1 MKIKKFL
8 PWILLLVPVIG
19 SAAPLFSPTWGF
31 RLDLPEEYQYS
42 GGDGKDRFS
51 FSTAEGAS
59 LDLVVYP
66 APGRNAPYGSVEALV
81 QDVRRRL
88 GSRGDTSFF
97 EYRNKRAAVLEL
109 AFSNPGGQGGSA
121 ALSGWGLCV
130 ELGLPAGTGP
140 VENTRRPLLLV
151 LAYGPAEKEGLMA
164 LYLSALD
171 SVVPEEGDRRSP
183 GPVTEFS
190 YPRKNR
196 RLMPLASLD
205 AKAWFYE
212 EDAGASQALVDREF
226 AVLKLSLPGPRLN
239 EARERFY
246 RMIYR
251 DSWDRLADAAFVLE
265 RKLNVPPRENRD
277 LAEQILYWVQG
288 FTYERDLMG
297 SDFVNLVSAVREGR
311 GDCDSRAMLW
321 ALILNQADIPAA
333 IMISPELG
341 HAMGLADLP
350 GSGARFET
358 DGKKWLVAETTAAV
372 ALGLIAEDYSETSKW
387 LGIVFE

>member
-8 PWILLLVPVIG
+8 LRFFLLVPVVLG
-19 SAAPLFSPTWGF
+19 AAPLFSPTWGF
-31 RLDLPEEYQYS
+31 ALDLPEEYQYS

-51 FSTAEGAS
+51 FTTAEGAS

-66 APGRNAPYGSVEALV
+66 ASGRNAPYPSVEALAR
-81 QDVRRRL
+81 DVRRRL
-88 GSRGDTSFF
+88 SSMGETSFF
-97 EYRNKRAAVLEL
+97 EYRGKKAALLEL
-109 AFSNPGGQGGSA
+109 VFSNPGGQGRTG
-121 ALSGWGLCV
+121 ALAGWGLCV
-130 ELGLPAGTGP
+130 ELGRPAGTAG
-140 VENTRRPLLLV
+140 NTRRPLLLA
-151 LAYGPAEKEGLMA
+151 LAYGPEEKEGLMAA

-171 SVVPEEGDRRSP
+171 SVAPEEGDKRFP

-196 RLMPLASLD
+196 RLEPLASLN
-205 AKAWFYE
+205 AEAWFYE
-212 EDAGASQALVDREF
+212 EDAEASQALVDREF
-226 AVLKLSLPGPRLN
+226 AVLKRSLPSPALN
-239 EARERFY
+239 EARKRFY

-251 DSWDRLADAAFVLE
+251 DSWDRLADAAFVVE
-265 RKLNVPPRENRD
+265 RKLNVPLLENRD
-277 LAEQILYWVQG
+277 LAEQVLNWIQG

-341 HAMGLADLP
+341 HAMGLAELP
-350 GSGARFET
+350 GPGAHFET
-358 DGKKWLVAETTAAV
+358 DGKNWLVAETTARV
-372 ALGLIAEDYSETSKW
+372 ALGLIAEDYSEIRKW
-387 LGIVFE
+387 MGIVFE